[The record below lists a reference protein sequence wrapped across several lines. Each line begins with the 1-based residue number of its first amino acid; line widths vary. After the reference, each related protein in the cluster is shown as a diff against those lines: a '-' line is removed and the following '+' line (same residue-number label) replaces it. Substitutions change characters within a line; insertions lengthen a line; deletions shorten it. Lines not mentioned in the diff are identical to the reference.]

1 MLTNESSAMA
11 MSKEQRRK
19 LHGIGEPFEPG
30 DPRVM
35 ARRNLHEAVTKWDLR
50 WATTIHFLSGAIA
63 FGVVLLPTL
72 LPQWRSVIES
82 VRPLAVLHYELT
94 RPSVWLFL
102 PLAIALCLGF
112 YSTSKRDYKKMS
124 HHGYPINLGG
134 AGSQEIIDMDLY
146 PRTTIEEKVFFAD
159 FVSGIFMFGWWF
171 GILGGFSIIL
181 KSGGN

>member
-1 MLTNESSAMA
+1 MKQL
-11 MSKEQRRK
+11 SKERRRE
-19 LHGIGEPFEPG
+19 LYGLREPLVPS

-35 ARRNLHEAVTKWDLR
+35 ARRNMHEAVTKWDLR

-63 FGVVLLPTL
+63 FGVVLLPIL
-72 LPQWRSVIES
+72 LPPWRSVIES
-82 VRPLAVLHYELT
+82 VEPLAFIHHELT

-112 YSTSKRDYKKMS
+112 YSTSKRDYKKIS

-134 AGSQEIIDMDLY
+134 AGSKEIIDMDLY
-146 PRTTIEEKVFFAD
+146 PRTAIEEKVFFAD
-159 FVSGIFMFGWWF
+159 FVLGIFMFGWWF

-181 KSGGN
+181 KSRVN